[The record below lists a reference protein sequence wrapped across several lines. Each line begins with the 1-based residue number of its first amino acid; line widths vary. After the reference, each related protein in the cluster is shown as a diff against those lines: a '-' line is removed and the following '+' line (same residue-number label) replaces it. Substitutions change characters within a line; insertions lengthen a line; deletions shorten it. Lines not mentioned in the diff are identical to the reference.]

1 MCIRILNIVNNHKN
15 KIVEFGGKKEYGLNR
30 ESLDKISIR
39 TLVRRANA
47 YLKSGQV
54 YNAKSD
60 LEKAA
65 EIDPKDESVKK

>member
-1 MCIRILNIVNNHKN
+1 MV
-15 KIVEFGGKKEYGLNR
+15 
-30 ESLDKISIR
+30 R

-47 YLKSGQV
+47 YLKTNQI

-65 EIDPKDESVKK
+65 EIDPKDPNVSK

>member
-1 MCIRILNIVNNHKN
+1 M
-15 KIVEFGGKKEYGLNR
+15 EFGGKKVGGLTKDAI
-30 ESLDKISIR
+30 DKIVVR

-47 YLKSGQV
+47 YLKTGQV

-65 EIDPKDESVKK
+65 EVDPRDPNVTK